1 MALKKNKV
9 KFGLNKVHWA
19 KITAWSDEGV
29 PTFATPVRLPGAVS
43 LSIDA
48 NGENDNFYADNTVY
62 YVINNNAGYEGDLE
76 IALIT
81 TDFATDILGEQL
93 DSKGVLVERNDAETS
108 QFALLFEFDGD
119 KNHIRHVLYCCSAS
133 RPATEGQTTEESK
146 EVKTETLSLK
156 ASALPSGLVK
166 SKTCESTDETT
177 YNNWYSA
184 VYIPTA
190 ATTNNS
196 TGTRSTSSTKGG
208 STTASTT
215 TD

>member
-1 MALKKNKV
+1 MALQKNKV

-19 KITAWSDEGV
+19 KITAWSEDGV

-48 NGENDNFYADNTVY
+48 TGENENSYADNCVY
-62 YVINNNAGYEGDLE
+62 YVINNNAGYDGDLE
-76 IALIT
+76 VALIT
-81 TDFATDILGEQL
+81 TDFATAILGEQL

-108 QFALLFEFDGD
+108 QFALMFEFDGD

-133 RPATEGQTTEESK
+133 RPATEGETTEESK
-146 EVKTETLSLK
+146 SVKTETLSLK
-156 ASALPSGLVK
+156 ATALPSGLVK

-177 YNNWYSA
+177 YNNWYNS
-184 VYIPTA
+184 VYIPIA

-196 TGTRSTSSTKGG
+196 TGTRSA
-208 STTASTT
+208 STTKSSAAASTT

>member
-1 MALKKNKV
+1 MFPAYQRFRTGKDRLVLTHV
-9 KFGLNKVHWA
+9 KFWLVVNLELALIPEEFLKDILH
-19 KITAWSDEGV
+19 EEE
-29 PTFATPVRLPGAVS
+29 
-43 LSIDA
+43 DA
-48 NGENDNFYADNTVY
+48 NGVLAENANNT
-62 YVINNNAGYEGDLE
+62 
-76 IALIT
+76 
-81 TDFATDILGEQL
+81 F
-93 DSKGVLVERNDAETS
+93 ER
-108 QFALLFEFDGD
+108 FALLFEFTGD
-119 KNHIRHVLYCCSAS
+119 AKAIRHVLYCCSAS

-177 YNNWYSA
+177 YNNWYNA

-196 TGTRSTSSTKGG
+196 TGTRSASATKSSTA
-208 STTASTT
+208 ASTT

>member
-1 MALKKNKV
+1 MALQKNKV

-19 KITAWSDEGV
+19 KITAWSEDGV

-48 NGENDNFYADNTVY
+48 NGENENFYTDNCVY

-166 SKTCESTDETT
+166 SKTCESTDQTT
-177 YNNWYSA
+177 YDNWYNS
-184 VYIPTA
+184 VYIPTTA
-190 ATTNNS
+190 A
-196 TGTRSTSSTKGG
+196 K
-208 STTASTT
+208 TT
-215 TD
+215 TTTTKTGS

>member
-19 KITAWSDEGV
+19 KITAWSDDGV

-76 IALIT
+76 VALIT
-81 TDFATDILGEQL
+81 TDFATAILGEVL
-93 DSKGVLVERNDAETS
+93 DSKGVLVESNDAETS

-184 VYIPTA
+184 VYIPTVLNQ
-190 ATTNNS
+190 TNS
-196 TGTRSTSSTKGG
+196 TVSTTRSTK
-208 STTASTT
+208 TAA

>member
-19 KITAWSDEGV
+19 KITAWSDDGV

-48 NGENDNFYADNTVY
+48 NGENENFYADNTVY
-62 YVINNNAGYEGDLE
+62 YVINNNAGYTGDLE

-81 TDFATDILGEQL
+81 TDFATEILGEQL
-93 DSKGVLVERNDAETS
+93 DSKGVLVETNDAETS

-146 EVKTETLSLK
+146 EVKTETLSLT
-156 ASALPSGLVK
+156 ASALPNGLVK
-166 SKTCESTDETT
+166 SKTCESTDEST
-177 YNNWYSA
+177 YNNWYKS
-184 VYIPTA
+184 VYTPVL
-190 ATTNNS
+190 
-196 TGTRSTSSTKGG
+196 
-208 STTASTT
+208 TTAGAASTPVKAT
-215 TD
+215 SAKADA

>member
-19 KITAWSDEGV
+19 KITAWSDDGV

-76 IALIT
+76 VALIT
-81 TDFATDILGEQL
+81 TDFATAILGEVL
-93 DSKGVLVERNDAETS
+93 DSKGVLVESNDAETS

-146 EVKTETLSLK
+146 EVKTETLSQGIG
-156 ASALPSGLVK
+156 APVRSGQVQDLRKHGRDHLQQLVQRCLYPD
-166 SKTCESTDETT
+166 SSQPDERHGK
-177 YNNWYSA
+177 YDQ
-184 VYIPTA
+184 IHQD
-190 ATTNNS
+190 
-196 TGTRSTSSTKGG
+196 GG
-208 STTASTT
+208 
-215 TD
+215 D

>member
-1 MALKKNKV
+1 MALQKNKV

-19 KITAWSDEGV
+19 KITAWSEDGV

-48 NGENDNFYADNTVY
+48 NGENENFYADNGVY

-76 IALIT
+76 VALIT
-81 TDFATDILGEQL
+81 TDFATTILGEQL
-93 DSKGVLVERNDAETS
+93 DSKGVLVERNDAES
-108 QFALLFEFDGD
+108 AQFALLFEFNGD

-133 RPATEGQTTEESK
+133 RPSTESSTTEEST

-156 ASALPSGLVK
+156 ATALPSGLVK
-166 SKTCESTDETT
+166 GKTCESTDQTT
-177 YNNWYSA
+177 YDNWYGA

-190 ATTNNS
+190 ATNNS
-196 TGTRSTSSTKGG
+196 TGTRSASTAKGG
-208 STTASTT
+208 STAAATT

>member
-19 KITAWSDEGV
+19 KITAWSNEGV

-76 IALIT
+76 VALIT

-93 DSKGVLVERNDAETS
+93 DSKGVLVERNDSETS

-119 KNHIRHVLYCCSAS
+119 KNHIHHVLYCCAAFRS
-133 RPATEGQTTEESK
+133 G
-146 EVKTETLSLK
+146 EVQDLRKHRRDHLQQ
-156 ASALPSGLVK
+156 LVQ
-166 SKTCESTDETT
+166 CRL
-177 YNNWYSA
+177 YSDCGDHQQQHR
-184 VYIPTA
+184 YPLGKRNQGRFGI
-190 ATTNNS
+190 
-196 TGTRSTSSTKGG
+196 R
-208 STTASTT
+208 
-215 TD
+215 DD

>member
-9 KFGLNKVHWA
+9 KFGLNMVHWA
-19 KITAWSDEGV
+19 KITAWSDDGV

-48 NGENDNFYADNTVY
+48 NGEADNFYADNSVY
-62 YVINNNAGYEGDLE
+62 YVINNNSGYEGDLE
-76 IALIT
+76 VALIT
-81 TDFATDILGEQL
+81 TDFATEILGEQL
-93 DSKGVLVERNDAETS
+93 DNNGVLVERTDAELA

-177 YNNWYSA
+177 YNNWYKS
-184 VYIPTA
+184 VYVPV
-190 ATTNNS
+190 
-196 TGTRSTSSTKGG
+196 TGTTAKASSTAK
-208 STTASTT
+208 S
-215 TD
+215 

>member
-1 MALKKNKV
+1 MALQKNKV
-9 KFGLNKVHWA
+9 KFGLNKVHYA

-48 NGENDNFYADNTVY
+48 NGENENFYADNGVY

-76 IALIT
+76 VALIT
-81 TDFATDILGEQL
+81 TDFATAILGEQL
-93 DSKGVLVERNDAETS
+93 DAKGVLVERNDAES
-108 QFALLFEFDGD
+108 AQFALLFEFNGD

-133 RPATEGQTTEESK
+133 RPSTESSTTEEST

-156 ASALPSGLVK
+156 ATALPSGLVK
-166 SKTCESTDETT
+166 GKTCESTDQTT
-177 YNNWYSA
+177 YDNWYGA

-190 ATTNNS
+190 ATNNS
-196 TGTRSTSSTKGG
+196 TGTRSASTAKGG
-208 STTASTT
+208 SAAAATT